1 MQTIANEN
9 VQSLANYANKSAAYM
24 NAIKTLKGQI
34 IDIKETQTAA
44 NKKNPTSQAKLEIRG
59 NIIPATI
66 FDKKDGIIKEDINT
80 KAIIT
85 NKGVEEAEEI

>member
-1 MQTIANEN
+1 M
-9 VQSLANYANKSAAYM
+9 
-24 NAIKTLKGQI
+24 
-34 IDIKETQTAA
+34 
-44 NKKNPTSQAKLEIRG
+44 EIRG

-85 NKGVEEAEEI
+85 NKGAEEAEEIEEETTGITEGDIFELRK